1 MCGLGSITLSTEAT
15 LDAAKLDLGV
25 ARLLTSLDHRGG
37 DACGMMA
44 MGEDGAVVVQSAP
57 CKASDFNQG
66 RLRMTSTCRAVAV
79 HTRMATKGKAWWGE
93 NNHPVRG
100 PNGVL
105 VMHNGVVADSWLQRS
120 PDDPE
125 VDTFALAVLVGK
137 AARRRSNEKP
147 HTFAQ
152 RLVRAAA
159 DAEGSQTLQLAVQGQ
174 PLLVS
179 ACVRTNPLFMAES
192 VDGTIRV
199 TASTYDAVKQAFAAM
214 DVPIPF
220 EEKTY
225 ETSRKGKKHTHVG
238 KSDVIYRL
246 NDGDVLSWFDGQ
258 HAETHIQLAAPS
270 RKRYQHTSSA
280 PASAPYAHSANQP
293 RHSVGDI
300 VRRISSQQL
309 GVVIGVNR
317 NHQPVTYRCEWLN
330 EHDQTSF
337 AEATEAMLTLRQ
349 KTRSGMTLQQ
359 DREELKRI
367 VKDDAAD
374 HAVMHNAEPRRVVTT
389 PTRDA
394 VRTQP
399 DPPKPQAALG
409 APRAAGTG
417 GGEDAEQ
424 AERQRLVNDAFDE
437 IAQGMRNGHYAL
449 GFVDRCELCGQ
460 ESQHIETYE
469 EVDLCATCL
478 HSVRT
483 DSSAWL
489 GL

>member
-1 MCGLGSITLSTEAT
+1 MCGLGSITLSTDAT

-25 ARLLTSLDHRGG
+25 ARLLSSLDHRGG
-37 DACGMMA
+37 DACGLMA
-44 MGEDGAVVVQSAP
+44 VGTDGALVTQSAP
-57 CKASDFNQG
+57 CKAQDFNQG
-66 RLRMTSTCRAVAV
+66 RLRMTSACRAVAV
-79 HTRMATKGKAWWGE
+79 HTRMATKGKAWWNE
-93 NNHPVRG
+93 NNHPVQG
-100 PNGVL
+100 PNGAF
-105 VMHNGVVADSWLQRS
+105 VMHNGVVADSWVQRK

-125 VDTFALAVLVGK
+125 VDTFALALLVGK
-137 AARRRSNEKP
+137 AARRRNNEKP

-159 DAEGSQTLQLAVQGQ
+159 DADGSQTLQLAVQNQ

-179 ACVRTNPLFMAES
+179 ACVRTNPLYMAES

-214 DVPIPF
+214 DVLIPF

-246 NDGDVLSWFDGQ
+246 NEGDVLSWFDGV
-258 HAETHIQLAAPS
+258 HAETHIQLAEPS
-270 RKRYQHTSSA
+270 RKRYQHTAQSST
-280 PASAPYAHSANQP
+280 PYAHSANQP
-293 RHSVGDI
+293 RYSVGDI
-300 VRRISSQQL
+300 MRRLSSQEL
-309 GVVIGVNR
+309 GVIIGINR
-317 NHQPVTYRCEWLN
+317 NHRPITYRCEWLN
-330 EHDQTSF
+330 EQGQIGF

-349 KTRSGMTLQQ
+349 KTRPGMTLQQ

-367 VKDDAAD
+367 VRDDAAD
-374 HAVMHNAEPRRVVTT
+374 HAVMHADAEPTRVVTT
-389 PTRDA
+389 PTRDV
-394 VRTQP
+394 VRTKP

-417 GGEDAEQ
+417 GAE
-424 AERQRLVNDAFDE
+424 ATEHDERQRLVNEAFDE
-437 IAQGMRNGHYAL
+437 IAQGMRSGHYAL